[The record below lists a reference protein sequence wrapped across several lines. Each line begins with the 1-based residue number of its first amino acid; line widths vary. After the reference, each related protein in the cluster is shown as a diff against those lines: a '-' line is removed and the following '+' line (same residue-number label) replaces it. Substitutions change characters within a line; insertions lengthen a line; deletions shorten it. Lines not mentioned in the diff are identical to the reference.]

1 MTTAPLGARERNY
14 YLRLNRRGDGS
25 RSMKTYGRP
34 MTAGPEPCDY
44 FISSRP
50 KMAEPQL
57 LAFRLPFD
65 LIDERRGRDIAVDNV
80 GISIT
85 VPDSYEDEMSAGMA
99 QSEVLAIQRL
109 LTLGRHV
116 SVRVRWAQHI
126 ASRALASPTIFPLLA
141 VLIVLENADHE
152 IEGLDNVQV
161 VGALDAARRKLFK
174 ERLKTDLFADTQVVI
189 CADSRGR
196 GSPPDLYGADGSMI
210 QREDFEAIIEELV
223 THQAATDLSTSS
235 AVHWSSALATIVS
248 ELFENADT
256 HGKTELSGLP
266 IKKNG
271 IRGIVLKR
279 TKVERPRSKDAGDDA
294 ARPIEAFELS
304 IFDSGPGF
312 FASFM
317 RKPIQRTV
325 DLNLEWK
332 VVHSCLE
339 RHYEPGLTDVRQAHR
354 GMGLY
359 EVLRA
364 LQLLRGSIEI
374 RTGRIYGYRTFME
387 GEFKFKM
394 EPANSATRPGMPKP
408 QLLDFERR
416 YVAVPSE
423 HELLVG
429 SSVRVIVPLH

>member
-1 MTTAPLGARERNY
+1 
-14 YLRLNRRGDGS
+14 
-25 RSMKTYGRP
+25 
-34 MTAGPEPCDY
+34 
-44 FISSRP
+44 
-50 KMAEPQL
+50 MAEPQL

-65 LIDERRGRDIAVDNV
+65 LIDERRGRDVAVNNASV
-80 GISIT
+80 TVT
-85 VPDSYEDEMSAGMA
+85 VPDSYVDDMSRGMA

-109 LTLGRHV
+109 LTLSRHV
-116 SVRVRWAQHI
+116 PIHVRWEKHI

-141 VLIVLENADHE
+141 VLIVLENATHD
-152 IEGLDNVQV
+152 IDRLDNVQ
-161 VGALDAARRKLFK
+161 AADSLDAARRKLFK

-196 GSPPDLYGADGSMI
+196 GTPPDLYGSDGRMV

-223 THQAATDLSTSS
+223 TRQAATDLSTSS
-235 AVHWSSALATIVS
+235 AVHWSTALATIVT

-266 IKKNG
+266 IRKNG
-271 IRGIVLKR
+271 IRGLVLKR
-279 TKVERPRSKDAGDDA
+279 TKVERPRTRDARDA
-294 ARPIEAFELS
+294 ANRPIEAFELS
-304 IFDSGPGF
+304 VFDSGPGF

-317 RKPIQRTV
+317 REPIQPRV
-325 DLNLEWK
+325 DIGLEWK

-339 RHYEPGLTDVRQAHR
+339 RHYEPGLTDVRPGHR

-364 LQLLRGSIEI
+364 LQLLRGAIEV

-394 EPANSATRPGMPKP
+394 EPSTSSTRPGMPKP
-408 QLLDFERR
+408 QLLDFEHRF
-416 YVAVPSE
+416 VAVPSE

>member
-1 MTTAPLGARERNY
+1 
-14 YLRLNRRGDGS
+14 
-25 RSMKTYGRP
+25 
-34 MTAGPEPCDY
+34 
-44 FISSRP
+44 
-50 KMAEPQL
+50 MAEPQL

-65 LIDERRGRDIAVDNV
+65 LIDESRGRDVAGDHATATIV
-80 GISIT
+80 
-85 VPDSYEDEMSAGMA
+85 VPDSYEDEMSAEIA

-109 LTLGRHV
+109 LTLSRHT
-116 SVRVRWAQHI
+116 SIQVRWERSI
-126 ASRALASPTIFPLLA
+126 ATRVLASPTIFPLLA
-141 VLIVLENADHE
+141 VLIALENTDHK
-152 IEGLDNVQV
+152 IESFDNAQAAGL
-161 VGALDAARRKLFK
+161 LDTARRKMFK
-174 ERLKTDLFADTQVVI
+174 ERVKTDLFSDTQVIV

-196 GSPPDLYGADGSMI
+196 GTPPDLYGSDGRI
-210 QREDFEAIIEELV
+210 IKREDFEAIIEELV
-223 THQAATDLSTSS
+223 TRQAATDVSTSS

-248 ELFENADT
+248 ELFENSDT

-266 IKKNG
+266 IRRNG
-271 IRGIVLKR
+271 IRGLVLKR
-279 TKVERPRSKDAGDDA
+279 TRVDSPKTKDKGGA
-294 ARPIEAFELS
+294 AVQPIEAFELS

-317 RKPIQRTV
+317 REPIQPSV
-325 DLNLEWK
+325 DLSLEWK
-332 VVHSCLE
+332 VMHSCLE
-339 RHYEPGLTDVRQAHR
+339 RHYEPGLLDIRQGHR

-364 LQLLRGSIEI
+364 LQLLRGSIAV

-394 EPANSATRPGMPKP
+394 EPTTSTTRPGMPKP